1 MKKETPRYY
10 QLTSILCSVL
20 SFVVIAYSMRGYI
33 NQNNLEVGDFAANSL
48 LVQQAKEHLLLFGNY
63 SRVGFN
69 HPGPAIIYVLAA
81 GEVILFDYLKLVR
94 SAFSGQLVAVALY
107 NSIWIVLIWRAL
119 YFSLGRIGAA
129 AASLCVFLLLSA
141 LLDHQ
146 VFGGIWFPHLYFFP
160 FCLVLFSSSVIV
172 RGELRFLP
180 SFALA
185 CGVLFNGHVSFIPFL
200 SFFTLLLVGYT
211 FWIEG
216 RAPSSLINAL
226 LARGNAP
233 VVLCS
238 CAIVLF
244 FFLPLIILTISQ
256 FPGPLASYASF
267 GGAHKTNSLGPS
279 IHFVSVYWGGVPAM
293 ISALL
298 SSVLLFH
305 VRKIRGDLPPEI
317 RNAVAVVGAATLA
330 LLFYAKYG
338 IDYLNQEYIGE
349 YYYAVPAFLGCFTFI
364 AASAFVSNRVRAIF
378 DICIAV
384 LCAVIVFS
392 QIKKPVSYDF
402 AYNQPSAAE
411 IHNTLV
417 ALRAPKKLALDL
429 IDTEDW
435 GNVWSTIL
443 GAQILAERSKQGQF
457 CINRG
462 WHISFTLAAR
472 CSPEEL
478 RSGSRYIVTAES
490 TAQRPK
496 DDHEIDVGGLRIIRR
511 LPPSLDDKGTITV
524 AKSPLLFSD
533 YLLQMGWSPVQSDFV
548 WTTADEAQ
556 LSLPLGQNFS
566 GDVLLDM
573 AAYLPQ
579 ADSTQEVQLVDDQ
592 GHASTALFSQ
602 ADNRKIIRLHILQA
616 AGNPVTFTLKI
627 KAPIVPSALGLGR
640 DQRRLGVS
648 LYGLEIVSSRQ

>member
-1 MKKETPRYY
+1 MKKENPSYF
-10 QLTSILCSVL
+10 QVTSLLCFL
-20 SFVVIAYSMRGYI
+20 IFFVVICYSMKKYI
-33 NQNNLEVGDFAANSL
+33 GQNNFEVGDFAANSL
-48 LVQQAKEHLLLFGNY
+48 LVQQAKEHMLLFGNY

-69 HPGPAIIYVLAA
+69 HPGPAIIYFLAA
-81 GEVILFDYLKLVR
+81 GEVILFDHLEIVR
-94 SAFSGQLVAVALY
+94 SAFSGQLVAVAFY
-107 NSIWIVLIWRAL
+107 NSIWIALIWRVL
-119 YFSLGRIGAA
+119 YFTLRRIDAA
-129 AASLCVFLLLSA
+129 AASLLVFLLLSA

-160 FCLVLFSSSVIV
+160 FSVALFASSVIV

-180 SFALA
+180 SFAFA

-200 SFFTLLLVGYT
+200 SFFTLVLIGYT
-211 FWIEG
+211 FWIG
-216 RAPSSLINAL
+216 RPSSLISAL
-226 LARGNAP
+226 LARRNAR
-233 VVLCS
+233 VVVCS

-267 GGAHKTNSLGPS
+267 GGTHKPNSLGPS
-279 IHFVSVYWGGVPAM
+279 IHFIGVYWGGVPAM

-305 VRKIRGDLPPEI
+305 MRKIRGDLPPETRDAAAI
-317 RNAVAVVGAATLA
+317 VAAATLA
-330 LLFYAKYG
+330 LLFYARYG

-364 AASAFVSNRVRAIF
+364 AASAFVSNRARPIF
-378 DICIAV
+378 DICIII
-384 LCAVIVFS
+384 LCALNVFP

-402 AYNQPSAAE
+402 AYNQPTAVDVN
-411 IHNTLV
+411 NTFV
-417 ALRAPKKLALDL
+417 ALQAPQKLALDL
-429 IDTEDW
+429 VDTEDW

-443 GAQILAERSKQGQF
+443 GAQILAERSKKGQF

-462 WHISFTLAAR
+462 WHISFTAAAR
-472 CSPEEL
+472 CSPEDL
-478 RSGSRYIVTAES
+478 RSDYRYIVTAES
-490 TAQRPK
+490 TARRPK
-496 DDHEIDVGGLRIIRR
+496 DDHEIDVAGLRIIRR
-511 LPPSLDDKGTITV
+511 LPPDLNDNGMITV

-548 WTTADEAQ
+548 WTIADEAQ
-556 LSLPLGQNFS
+556 LSLPLGKNFS

-579 ADSTQEVQLVDDQ
+579 ADSMQEVRLVDDQ

-602 ADNRKIIRLHILQA
+602 AGNRKVVKVHISQA
-616 AGNPVTFTLKI
+616 ADSSVTLTLKI
-627 KAPIVPSALGLGR
+627 KAPITPRAFGLGG
-640 DQRRLGVS
+640 DQRRLGIS
-648 LYGLEIVSSRQ
+648 LYGLEIVALRQ